1 MRLPVDELL
10 EGIPRVK
17 AISQVFDIYFQSRD
31 VTRSDAKML
40 FFLTQGLDQVCV
52 CQALLPRQVRVS
64 RSWLRR
70 RGRLRGFPPPG
81 DAPRG
86 GNEEAEEGERENAVQ
101 HALIRPENFFMGAAG
116 SWLEGGT
123 YRNETFMASN

>member
-31 VTRSDAKML
+31 VTRSDAKIIKN
-40 FFLTQGLDQVCV
+40 LTQGLDQILVCP
-52 CQALLPRQVRVS
+52 ALLPRQVRVS

-70 RGRLRGFPPPG
+70 RRRLRGFPPPG
-81 DAPRG
+81 DVPRG
-86 GNEEAEEGERENAVQ
+86 GNEEGGRGREGKRGITRAY
-101 HALIRPENFFMGAAG
+101 PP
-116 SWLEGGT
+116 
-123 YRNETFMASN
+123 